1 MAALSALRRL
11 LLGADDTPGWLV
23 VGHAEPERHLEVWLH
38 GFGEPVDVSDNH
50 VMVALVPFLVA
61 IRLDVLS
68 PEDRAIADASRP
80 WLSVREPDGRE
91 LARVRL
97 RPAREVEVPPYRLG
111 LFETAGCDDRN
122 LPAVRL
128 HAHYLLQRW
137 KHLQDRNPYNMKM
150 ASSPLFCSFAL
161 YSAPRP
167 VVLVS
172 HQSSG
177 RGNVVPLDLV
187 GEAGAPCY
195 LLGVHDSPALV
206 RLAEAE
212 RLAVSTVPL
221 AWSDTAV
228 ALGRNHRH
236 ETIDWAG
243 LPFAT
248 VPSPTW
254 GIPVPAG
261 ALTVREVRVERLVRA
276 GSHTIFVTTTE
287 RLERWA
293 EGLQTCYIHGFHQ
306 MYLERQGRPLPV
318 PAGPEEDRRA

>member
-1 MAALSALRRL
+1 MAVLSGLRRL
-11 LLGADDTPGWLV
+11 FLGADDTPGLV
-23 VGHAEPERHLEVWLH
+23 CVGHAEPQRHLEVWLH
-38 GFGEPVDVSDNH
+38 GLGEPVDVSDNN
-50 VMVALVPFLVA
+50 VMVTLVPFLVA
-61 IRLDVLS
+61 IRLDRLFREEE
-68 PEDRAIADASRP
+68 PGLRP
-80 WLSVREPDGRE
+80 WLSVREPGGRE

-97 RPAREVEVPPYRLG
+97 RPAREVEVPPYRIG
-111 LFETAGCDDRN
+111 LFATAGCDDRS
-122 LPAVRL
+122 LPAARL

-137 KHLQDRNPYNMKM
+137 RRLQDRNPHSMKI
-150 ASSPLFCSFAL
+150 ASSALFCVFAL

-172 HQSSG
+172 HQVAG
-177 RGNVVPLDLV
+177 RGNVVPLDLA

-195 LLGVHDSPALV
+195 LLGIHDTPA
-206 RLAEAE
+206 RARMAEAG

-221 AWSDTAV
+221 AWSAAAF

-261 ALTVREVRVERLVRA
+261 ALTVREVRIERLVEA

-287 RLERWA
+287 RLERRA
-293 EGLQTCYIHGFHQ
+293 EGLQMCHVHGFHQ

-318 PAGPEEDRRA
+318 PARGRS